1 MKHSIVLMTT
11 HSELAARIL
20 VRGVVIGFLIACA
33 ARLGWAAGGWII
45 G

>member
-1 MKHSIVLMTT
+1 MNDNVPPSI
-11 HSELAARIL
+11 AARIL
-20 VRGVVIGFLIACA
+20 VRGVIIGFLIAFA